1 MKTKESDSLQR
12 IFSVLPERAKNEA
25 IDYIEFLYQKYSK
38 DKGNGGKDR
47 AFKVINNYRGA
58 VRKWT
63 REELHER

>member
-12 IFSVLPERAKNEA
+12 IFSGLPVKAKNEA
-25 IDYIEFLYQKYSK
+25 IDYIEFLHQKYSK

-47 AFKVINNYRGA
+47 AFKVINNYRDA

-63 REELHER
+63 REELYER